1 MNAFNRLILLI
12 VALLLLAV
20 PVSLLLVNFGV
31 LPAETVDRYTGYRA
45 GLEALGGALR
55 ADLSSW
61 QARLALGAA
70 GVALALLALILLLRE
85 LTLGRRVA
93 RRTVID
99 DTPGAETAITARAVR
114 ALAEAACREVG
125 ATNASVSLSGSGRYL
140 VECRLDVP
148 EGSNY
153 TALASRARENIRKA
167 LESQRI
173 PVRDVE
179 VTVRGTAGR

>member
-1 MNAFNRLILLI
+1 MNAFNRLILLLL
-12 VALLLLAV
+12 ALLLLAV
-20 PVSLLLVNFGV
+20 PAVLLLVNYGV

-70 GVALALLALILLLRE
+70 GVVLALLALILLLRE

-93 RRTVID
+93 RKTVID

-114 ALAEAACREVG
+114 SLAESAAREAG
-125 ATNASVSLSGSGRYL
+125 AADASISLSGVRRYL
-140 VECRLDVP
+140 VECRLDAP

-179 VTVRGTAGR
+179 VTVRGLVER